1 MEEIMGHPNE
11 AVVRKGYEAFSKG
24 DIETLQNEIFTDD
37 IVWHVPGR
45 NPLSGDY
52 KGISEVLGYFGQLG
66 ELSGGTLQVTLEDA
80 LADDER
86 TVGLHHAAGTR
97 DGKTL
102 DADEI
107 LVFRFRG
114 DKVSEAQGYSGD
126 QYATDQFW
134 S

>member
-1 MEEIMGHPNE
+1 MGHSHE

-24 DIETLQNEIFTDD
+24 DIDTLQNEVFTED

-66 ELSGGTLQVTLEDA
+66 ELSVGTLQVTLVDV
-80 LADDER
+80 LANDER
-86 TVGLHHAAGTR
+86 TVGLHQATGTR
-97 DGKTL
+97 EGRTL
-102 DADEI
+102 DAHEA
-107 LVFRFRG
+107 LVFRFRS
-114 DKVSEAQGYSGD
+114 DKVSEAQGYTGD
-126 QYATDQFW
+126 QYAIDQFW